1 MTVDEADD
9 EGPTQEELAHS
20 FLKRKQ
26 QMKKVCIVE
35 NDIKLTNEEKEQ
47 LKEMRQEREE
57 EEKAKA

>member
-1 MTVDEADD
+1 
-9 EGPTQEELAHS
+9 
-20 FLKRKQ
+20 
-26 QMKKVCIVE
+26 MKKVCIVE